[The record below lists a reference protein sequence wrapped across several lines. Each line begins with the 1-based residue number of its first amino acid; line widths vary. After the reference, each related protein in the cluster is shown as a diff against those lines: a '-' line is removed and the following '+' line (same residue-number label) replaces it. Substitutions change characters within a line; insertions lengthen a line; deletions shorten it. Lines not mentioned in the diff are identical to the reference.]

1 MIKRIIE
8 SKALHLSKKYPVITI
23 TGPRQSGK
31 TTLVQSIFKDHSY
44 HTLENPETRSLIQN
58 DPRGFFLSHKNK
70 KLILDEIQYVPE
82 LLSHIQVITDKENI
96 KGQFILT
103 GSQSLILSEK
113 ISQTLAGRTAIL
125 KLLPFSLKELNH
137 INKFKHRDFE
147 DWIFAG
153 FYPRIY
159 DQDIDPES
167 FYPFYFETYV
177 QRDVR
182 QIQNIRN
189 LTQFSNF
196 VRLCAGRIGQLID
209 FSSLANDTGVSVNTI
224 KGWLSILE
232 ASFVIFLLHPY
243 YRNFNKRII
252 KSPKLYFTDT
262 GMAAFL
268 LNIKD
273 PDQIKSH
280 YLKGGL
286 FENLIIIELL
296 KQRYNQAQSSNLW
309 FFRDNNQNEVDCI
322 LEDIQ
327 LKALE
332 IKSSRTFSHSF
343 TKGLDFLVKHA
354 NLQPDHGYIVYGGE
368 DSFHYKEKRIL
379 SWKSLNEIY
388 SHS

>member
-1 MIKRIIE
+1 VIKRILE
-8 SKALHLSKKYPVITI
+8 NKALHLSTKYPVLTI

-31 TTLVQSIFKDHSY
+31 TTLVQSAFKGHSY
-44 HTLENPETRSLIQN
+44 STLENPEIRSIIQN
-58 DPRGFFLSHKNK
+58 DPQGFFQTHKNK
-70 KLILDEIQYVPE
+70 KLIVDEIQHIPE
-82 LLSHIQVITDKENI
+82 LLSYIQVISDKE
-96 KGQFILT
+96 KTPGQFILT

-125 KLLPFSLKELNH
+125 KLLPFNLQELYP
-137 INKFKHRDFE
+137 IKKFKQSDFE
-147 DWIFAG
+147 DWIVRG

-159 DQDIDPES
+159 DQDIEPAS

-182 QIQNIRN
+182 QIQNIRD
-189 LTQFSNF
+189 LTLFSNF

-209 FSSLANDTGVSVNTI
+209 YSSLANDTGVSVNTI
-224 KGWLSILE
+224 KGWLAVLE

-262 GMAAFL
+262 GLACFL

-273 PDQIKSH
+273 PGQLNTH

-296 KQRYNQAQSSNLW
+296 KKRYNKAETSNLW
-309 FFRDNNQNEVDCI
+309 FYRDNNRNEIDCI
-322 LEDIQ
+322 MEDVQ

-332 IKSSRTFSHSF
+332 IKSSRTFSDSF
-343 TKGLDFLVKHA
+343 TGGLDFLVKHA
-354 NLQPDHGYIVYGGE
+354 NLQPENGYIIYGGDE
-368 DSFHYKEKRIL
+368 SFLYQEKKVL
-379 SWKSLNEIY
+379 SWRSLDEI
-388 SHS
+388 

>member
-31 TTLVQSIFKDHSY
+31 TTLVQSVFHDHSY
-44 HTLENPETRSLIQN
+44 YTLENPETRSVIQN
-58 DPRGFFLSHKNK
+58 DPQGFFQTHLSK
-70 KLILDEIQYVPE
+70 KLIIDEIQHIPE
-82 LLSHIQVITDKENI
+82 LLSYIQVITDENKI
-96 KGQFILT
+96 QGQFILT

-137 INKFKHRDFE
+137 IKKYKHSDFE
-147 DWIFAG
+147 EWIFRG

-182 QIQNIRN
+182 QIQNIRD
-189 LTQFSNF
+189 LTLFSNF
-196 VRLCAGRIGQLID
+196 IRLCAGRIGQLLD
-209 FSSLANDTGVSVNTI
+209 YSSLANDTGVSVNTI
-224 KGWLSILE
+224 KGWLAVLE

-268 LNIKD
+268 LNIKNSE
-273 PDQIKSH
+273 QIKSH

-286 FENLIIIELL
+286 PFCLI
-296 KQRYNQAQSSNLW
+296 
-309 FFRDNNQNEVDCI
+309 
-322 LEDIQ
+322 
-327 LKALE
+327 
-332 IKSSRTFSHSF
+332 
-343 TKGLDFLVKHA
+343 
-354 NLQPDHGYIVYGGE
+354 
-368 DSFHYKEKRIL
+368 
-379 SWKSLNEIY
+379 
-388 SHS
+388 